1 MTLRFWDA
9 NPCCNLLHIVSPR
22 VTFHSGRQS
31 AVVGWKSYTAVRV
44 LVAVYER
51 RIDYC
56 RTTAAVNISPDS
68 SVEESSLTVR
78 QIMILNLILPPPPR
92 PSDERKTNH
101 SRTEPCAAEPS
112 PQNQF
117 RVSYQ

>member
-1 MTLRFWDA
+1 MTLRLWDA

-22 VTFHSGRQS
+22 VTLHSGRQS

-78 QIMILNLILPPPPR
+78 QIMILNLILPPPPPAQATNARQTIRGQNHAR
-92 PSDERKTNH
+92 PSPLHKTN
-101 SRTEPCAAEPS
+101 S
-112 PQNQF
+112 
-117 RVSYQ
+117 V